1 MDSNLKAL
9 ADYVICLSESLAHTH
24 HAHDRSLYQMY
35 LADVAVLLAL
45 VVRGSETSQ
54 LLVRIEQHERLC
66 AQTFLT
72 GPEHA
77 AVAESWQRF
86 KRTI

>member
-1 MDSNLKAL
+1 MDSNLKSL
-9 ADYVICLSESLAHTH
+9 ADYVICLSESLAHTS
-24 HAHDRSLYQMY
+24 HANDRPLYQMY

-45 VVRGSETSQ
+45 VVRGSEPSQ
-54 LLVRIEQHERLC
+54 LLVRMERHERLC
-66 AQTFLT
+66 AQTFLA

-77 AVAESWQRF
+77 AIAESWQRF